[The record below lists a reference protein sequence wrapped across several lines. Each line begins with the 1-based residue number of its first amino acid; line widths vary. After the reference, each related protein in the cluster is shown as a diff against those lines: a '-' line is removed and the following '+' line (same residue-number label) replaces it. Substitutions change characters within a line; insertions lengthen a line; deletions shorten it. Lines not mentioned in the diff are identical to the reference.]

1 VALWSAATFGSTPAF
16 FDRLA
21 LVFRSTW
28 NVAQPNPTSSNFGHM
43 HRRQRLSS
51 VIGVVTFSDEK
62 TNPSGPGS
70 CASPVPSFN
79 SSSAVSYTHLKRDLG
94 ADALAK
100 PAFAAEGEG
109 KVLACS
115 LTADLAKIRKD
126 AVKVRDHFPGVTKM
140 IFATHDTV
148 ALERSEQWAVEIQ
161 REFGYD
167 LLVME
172 REEFVTSLMDPA
184 NASLLSSHLGL
195 AVDLEPNLAEMA
207 DRVRAAASE
216 VIDGWAKR
224 SGPHPLI
231 ELRAV
236 RVDEQGRHTT
246 EILTLPELRQILATG
261 GRLGLIGP
269 AGQGKTTSLVQL
281 GSCLLYTSR
290 CV

>member
-1 VALWSAATFGSTPAF
+1 VALHRSEIEKAL
-16 FDRLA
+16 DDLA
-21 LVFRSTW
+21 
-28 NVAQPNPTSSNFGHM
+28 
-43 HRRQRLSS
+43 
-51 VIGVVTFSDEK
+51 SDETGFRFQGLAVILAK
-62 TNPSGPGS
+62 KRWPDLV
-70 CASPVPSFN
+70 ASER
-79 SSSAVSYTHLKRDLG
+79 KRDLG

-281 GSCLLYTSR
+281 GRDHNAEGGVSLLIDLPAWASCRRRMLRST
-290 CV
+290 